1 MVVLVMIIIASED
14 ACLSIYRKFSV
25 IWDTYIVT
33 IFMGSG
39 WPMFSENT
47 LMLYQQDLT
56 LGPYFV
62 KWQLEV
68 D

>member
-1 MVVLVMIIIASED
+1 M
-14 ACLSIYRKFSV
+14 
-25 IWDTYIVT
+25 T

-47 LMLYQQDLT
+47 LTLYQQDLE

-62 KWQLEV
+62 KCQLAIDQELPRFPI
-68 D
+68 DYFAK